1 MSKADDSPIL
11 ESPILES
18 PAVGSPSPDRAILD
32 RTDGAPHDAVGAAVN
47 GADVDAPPPVL
58 DPARRPTVI
67 VDNLHVTYRVL
78 TTGKSAQGGKLR
90 PWARS
95 LKRVKE
101 IHAVRGVS
109 FATYEGE
116 IVGVIGHNGSG
127 KSTLMRTVAGLQKPT
142 KGMVYADG
150 EPALLGVNA
159 ALIPQ
164 LSGERN
170 VHLGGLAIGL
180 TAQEIAEKR
189 DEIVEFSGLGEFID
203 LPMKTYSS
211 GMQQRLKFAIST
223 AVVPHVLIVDEALAT
238 GDKDFRK
245 RSEARIRGM
254 QEHAGTVFLVSHQMT
269 SIRKNCN
276 RVIWLD
282 QGLIRADGAPDDV
295 IALYENG
302 DPDDD

>member
-1 MSKADDSPIL
+1 VL
-11 ESPILES
+11 ER
-18 PAVGSPSPDRAILD
+18 PS
-32 RTDGAPHDAVGAAVN
+32 VGAAAT
-47 GADVDAPPPVL
+47 GSDVVADAPVI
-58 DPARRPTVI
+58 DPSRRPTVL

-78 TTGKSAQGGKLR
+78 TTGKSAHGGKLR
-90 PWARS
+90 PWAHS

-101 IHAVRGVS
+101 VHAIRGVS
-109 FATYEGE
+109 FATYQGE

-127 KSTLMRTVAGLQKPT
+127 KSTLMRTIAGLQKPT

-180 TAQEIAEKR
+180 TSQEIEAKR

-223 AVVPHVLIVDEALAT
+223 AVVPHVLLIDEALST

-254 QEHAGTVFLVSHQMT
+254 QEHAGTVFLVSHSMV
-269 SIRKNCN
+269 SIRTNCT
-276 RVIWLD
+276 RVLWIDKGQL
-282 QGLIRADGAPDDV
+282 RADGPPTEI
-295 IALYENG
+295 IAAYEAG
-302 DPDDD
+302 DSDGE